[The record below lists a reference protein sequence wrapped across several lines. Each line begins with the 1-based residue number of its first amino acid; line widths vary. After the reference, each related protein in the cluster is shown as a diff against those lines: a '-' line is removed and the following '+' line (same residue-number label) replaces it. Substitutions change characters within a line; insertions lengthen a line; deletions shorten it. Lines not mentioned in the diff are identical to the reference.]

1 MNETEV
7 QTMISQDHDVLIE
20 IRTQMT
26 RLLQDMKELNA
37 TVTNSQEA
45 RLRVLENFRWW
56 IMGAAA
62 MCGALSGIIVTKL
75 AGK

>member
-1 MNETEV
+1 M
-7 QTMISQDHDVLIE
+7 SAADHDVLIE

-26 RLLQDMKELNA
+26 RLLQDMEKLNA

-56 IMGAAA
+56 IMGASAA
-62 MCGALSGIIVTKL
+62 SGGLAGIIVTKL
-75 AGK
+75 LGK